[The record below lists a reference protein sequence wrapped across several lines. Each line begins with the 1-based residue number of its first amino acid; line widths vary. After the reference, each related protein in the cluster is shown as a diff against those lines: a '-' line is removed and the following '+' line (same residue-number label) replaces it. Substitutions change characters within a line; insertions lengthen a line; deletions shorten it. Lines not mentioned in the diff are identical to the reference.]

1 MDELLTRDD
10 VAKLLKVT
18 PITVYRLTKQGKLPA
33 IKIGKRFVRY
43 KKPDVLELINRHTTN
58 GLAEAGEKT

>member
-10 VAKLLKVT
+10 VAKLLKVN

-33 IKIGKRFVRY
+33 IRIGKRFVRY
-43 KKPDVLELINRHTTN
+43 QKTDVLDLINRHSTN
-58 GLAEAGEKT
+58 RFEEPGEKT